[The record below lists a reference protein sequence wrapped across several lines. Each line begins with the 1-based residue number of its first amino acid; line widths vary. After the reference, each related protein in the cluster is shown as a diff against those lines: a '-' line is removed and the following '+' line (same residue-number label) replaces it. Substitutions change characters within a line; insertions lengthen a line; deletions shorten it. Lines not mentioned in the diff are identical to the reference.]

1 MTELTIKLI
10 DADYQRLEQMVKQS
24 GKPVD
29 TLIRNWILQFS
40 EDLQYID
47 VTQDPIY
54 TMTGYDSNAPN
65 DFSEN
70 IDAYIYRGKP
80 AE

>member
-10 DADYQRLEQMVKQS
+10 DADYQRLERLAKQT

-29 TLIRNWILQFS
+29 TLIRNWILKFS
-40 EDLQYID
+40 DDLNYID

-54 TMTGYDSNAPN
+54 TMTGYDSNAP
-65 DFSEN
+65 DDLSKN
-70 IDAYIYRGKP
+70 IDAYIYRGNP